1 MKKKLLTLVMSG
13 ILILSFTACSNTDQE
28 TNSTSGSQD
37 TSAQTPSTNEVE
49 NVDLTISVGMWDED
63 GNQNFSDCDG
73 VYSGEMKNETPNG
86 YGIFSCERDGAILSY
101 EGQFENGELNGK
113 GTLTFSTSDGEVELY
128 QSGTFING
136 LFQPNTPEL
145 FNSISD
151 LTSPSFS
158 ISVENLNFMQEHLNL
173 FPATTDTDLAEA
185 QNYVKTDLTYPMM
198 TKTLDG
204 LEGNL
209 FSYTSAYAIQVFQ
222 EDIYGHTITY
232 ILCGDEDGNYY
243 SIFYDGVLPD
253 VYDGVYISFT
263 GLPVSPSGF
272 ENVGGGT
279 TNVIVMIASSV
290 VV

>member
-1 MKKKLLTLVMSG
+1 MKRKLLAFA
-13 ILILSFTACSNTDQE
+13 LSSALLLSISACDS
-28 TNSTSGSQD
+28 SGS
-37 TSAQTPSTNEVE
+37 SSGNVEANNEETVE
-49 NVDLTISVGMWDED
+49 NEIITISVDSWGE
-63 GNQNFSDCDG
+63 GNNHEIVEREG
-73 VYSGEMKNETPNG
+73 TYSGTMING
-86 YGIFSCERDGAILSY
+86 IPE
-101 EGQFENGELNGK
+101 GK
-113 GTLTFSTSDGEVELY
+113 GTFTTENDSGVSWTYTGEFKDGMFDGQGETVWNELEKY
-128 QSGTFING
+128 QIGTYSAG

-145 FNSISD
+145 FNSLSN

-158 ISVENLNFMQEHLNL
+158 ISTENMNFMQEHLNL
-173 FPATTDTDLAEA
+173 FPAVTDSDITEA
-185 QNYVKTDLTYPMM
+185 QTYVKTDLTYPMM

-204 LEGNL
+204 LEGVL
-209 FSYTSAYAIQVFQ
+209 FYCNPAQALQVFQ

-232 ILCGDEDGNYY
+232 IFCGDENNNYY

-290 VV
+290 AVV